1 MITGEPP
8 LFTGGV
14 NEIVAS
20 AFPTATDNAVGA
32 FGIVDGVT
40 ELEAVDRADEPIPF
54 AADTLKV

>member
-20 AFPTATDNAVGA
+20 VSPTATDNAVGA
-32 FGIVDGVT
+32 FGIVEGIT
-40 ELEAVDRADEPIPF
+40 ALEAVDRADVPIQF
-54 AADTLKV
+54 VAVTLKV

>member
-1 MITGEPP
+1 MTGEPP

-14 NEIVAS
+14 NETVAS
-20 AFPTATDNAVGA
+20 VFPTATDNAVGA
-32 FGIVDGVT
+32 LGIVDGVT